1 MAGQVTLT
9 TPCMRVGVVNTN
21 KRKYS
26 EEAIAKINAD
36 QAKRL
41 SVFNVDSFDKSSAG
55 AYSFEMYKIKKNR
68 EVSIWI

>member
-9 TPCMRVGVVNTN
+9 TSVMKVGVVNNN

-26 EEAIAKINAD
+26 KGAIAKINDD

-41 SVFNVDSFDKSSAG
+41 SVFNVDSYDKSTAG
-55 AYSFEMYKIKKNR
+55 AYSFEIYKRKKNK
-68 EVSIWI
+68 EVDI